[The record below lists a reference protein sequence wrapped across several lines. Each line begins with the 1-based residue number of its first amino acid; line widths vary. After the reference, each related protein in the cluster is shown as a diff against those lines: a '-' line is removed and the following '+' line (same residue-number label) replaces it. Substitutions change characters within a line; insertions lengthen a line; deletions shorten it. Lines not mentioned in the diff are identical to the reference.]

1 MCGFWEGR
9 PPCRPNL
16 PLRSSSAVRAEADPP
31 LSVASIWC
39 STKSPQKSTPSE
51 WAGFRKSLMNRLDL
65 AHVCIATVLSR

>member
-31 LSVASIWC
+31 LSRFDLVLDEEP
-39 STKSPQKSTPSE
+39 TKKP
-51 WAGFRKSLMNRLDL
+51 AL
-65 AHVCIATVLSR
+65 